1 MIIIIVWQSLKLP
14 FLKEWLVFTQY
25 ITLLSLSHKW
35 GIFIYLLIHVGT
47 FIFVV
52 EFVESVAKENSR
64 PINWIE
70 IVLIIWPDYFLDHI
84 KIAELGV
91 ADTRWCRCHI
101 WYVSVPLYSAPAPPA
116 QVFTEIISK
125 CWFSLWISRRSWCYN
140 TIGPECPC
148 SSGTFLF

>member
-1 MIIIIVWQSLKLP
+1 MKYDNHHYVWQSLKLP

-84 KIAELGV
+84 KIAELG
-91 ADTRWCRCHI
+91 TRDQ
-101 WYVSVPLYSAPAPPA
+101 VVQVPHMICVCTIVLCTSTTKSFHWNYFKMLVQSLD
-116 QVFTEIISK
+116 
-125 CWFSLWISRRSWCYN
+125 FSTQLV
-140 TIGPECPC
+140 
-148 SSGTFLF
+148 L